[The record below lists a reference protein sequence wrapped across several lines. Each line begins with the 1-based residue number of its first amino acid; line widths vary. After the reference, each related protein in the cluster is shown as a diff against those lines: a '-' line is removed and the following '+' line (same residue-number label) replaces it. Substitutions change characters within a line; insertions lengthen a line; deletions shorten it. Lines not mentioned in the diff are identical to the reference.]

1 MSADAAKHAT
11 DGEMTEKHDIVA
23 VGSGHN
29 GLVAA
34 AYLAA
39 AGQDVLVLE
48 RNPWFGGGV
57 ITRELT
63 VPGFRHDQHSTAHI
77 FILGN
82 PLIKADELGLLS
94 RYGLRYVYPEVPFIC
109 VFEDGAT
116 IGLHRDRN
124 RTYEN
129 IAQFSRKD
137 ADAFL
142 AFAEKGANYLPM
154 LASSFYTPPIPMGA
168 TFAMLDQSAEGREL
182 FALMQKSAYDVIIET
197 FENERVRLFFTRM
210 ISENLTGPEEK
221 GTGIGILVFLAFME
235 AYGVGVPVGGSGALS
250 AALIR
255 CIEDHGGKV
264 VANTSVERVL
274 VKAGRAV
281 GVRTTDGVEYAATNG
296 VIGAIH
302 PHLLGRMV
310 PELDAKVARAA
321 EHTEI
326 SANVCF
332 TVHAALNQ
340 PLRFK
345 AGAHVNQAYFTEL
358 MPDRL
363 DDLRRFFD
371 TLRYGRIPD
380 HSLIG
385 LISASTFDPTRVP
398 AGKSILH
405 AWDYVPY
412 SHPDGGAAHWD
423 KAKESFAE
431 TMLSRMGRFI
441 DNLGPDNIIAYRAD
455 SPLDM
460 ERTSASFQRGDLHGV
475 AGYIYQ
481 SGAHRPTPDLGMNKV
496 PGIDRLYLVGP
507 FQHPGGGV
515 FGAGRATAMTMC
527 EDLRI
532 DFDRISGMR

>member
-1 MSADAAKHAT
+1 
-11 DGEMTEKHDIVA
+11 MTNRHDIVA

-39 AGQDVLVLE
+39 AGKSVLVLE
-48 RNPWFGGGV
+48 RNAWFGGGV

-63 VPGFRHDQHSTAHI
+63 VPGFKHDQHSTAHI

-82 PLIKADELGLLS
+82 PLIKNDDLGLLS
-94 RYGLRYVYPEVPFIC
+94 RYGLKYVYPEVPFVC

-124 RTYEN
+124 KTYEN
-129 IAQFSRKD
+129 IAQLSRRD

-154 LASSFYTPPIPMGA
+154 LASSFYAPPIPIGA

-182 FALMQKSAYDVIIET
+182 FAYMQKSAYDVIVET
-197 FENERVRLFFTRM
+197 FENQRVRLFFTRM

-221 GTGIGILVFLAFME
+221 GTGIGIFVFLAFME
-235 AYGVGVPVGGSGALS
+235 KYGVGVPVGGSGALS
-250 AALIR
+250 AALVR

-264 VANTSVERVL
+264 VANTSVQQVL
-274 VKAGRAV
+274 VKGGRAV
-281 GVRTTDGVEYAATNG
+281 GVRTTDGAEYEAKDG

-302 PHLLGRMV
+302 PHLLGSMV
-310 PELDAKVARAA
+310 PGLDASVVRAA
-321 EHTEI
+321 QRTEI

-358 MPDRL
+358 MPNHL

-371 TLRYGRIPD
+371 SLRYGRIPD
-380 HSLIG
+380 RSLIG

-398 AGKSILH
+398 PGKSILH

-412 SHPDGGAAHWD
+412 AHPDGGAAHWD
-423 KAKESFAE
+423 KVKDAFAQ

-441 DNLGPDNIIAYRAD
+441 DNLGPDNIIAYHAD

-460 ERTSASFQRGDLHGV
+460 ERTSASFQHGDLHGV

-481 SGAHRPTPDLGMNKV
+481 SGSHRPTPDLGLNTV
-496 PGIDRLYLVGP
+496 PGVDRLYLVGP

-515 FGAGRATAMTMC
+515 FGAGRATAMRIC
-527 EDLRI
+527 EDLKI
-532 DFDRISGMR
+532 DFEMIGRAR